1 MVAVHEF
8 FRTGFFGLLK
18 GMAALTGS
26 DSMITLAK
34 TISHAHV
41 LGFGILVVLV
51 ILYLPNGIVGDWK
64 KIVGK
69 LIPLKEKEAAS

>member
-1 MVAVHEF
+1 
-8 FRTGFFGLLK
+8 
-18 GMAALTGS
+18 
-26 DSMITLAK
+26 MITLAK

>member
-8 FRTGFFGLLK
+8 FRTGFFGFFK

-26 DSMITLAK
+26 DFLIVAAK
-34 TISHAHV
+34 YISHAHV

-51 ILYLPNGIVGDWK
+51 ILYLPNGIVGDWNK
-64 KIVGK
+64 LVGK
-69 LIPLKEKEAAS
+69 LVPFKKKEAAT